1 MADLTHLAA
10 RGAMPAGS
18 PPLPAVTGSQPSSV
32 VEVDRVVSAGGTIA
46 VGGTVVLA
54 AEILAGRRVG
64 VRLEEATMLVFDLDT
79 RELLRTRPNPL
90 TSGQVQRLR
99 GAPRAGP
106 PPRPSTEP
114 ITVQRLADGTGVVC
128 VCGQRVGLGRG
139 YAHRTLT
146 IAVSDTTLAIQL
158 DDADVRLIRRTTN
171 QPVRSIKSR
180 PPRTASIS

>member
-1 MADLTHLAA
+1 
-10 RGAMPAGS
+10 
-18 PPLPAVTGSQPSSV
+18 
-32 VEVDRVVSAGGTIA
+32 
-46 VGGTVVLA
+46 
-54 AEILAGRRVG
+54 
-64 VRLEEATMLVFDLDT
+64 
-79 RELLRTRPNPL
+79 
-90 TSGQVQRLR
+90 
-99 GAPRAGP
+99 
-106 PPRPSTEP
+106 
-114 ITVQRLADGTGVVC
+114 VVC